1 MRKTVFLVVSLTG
14 FVLAG
19 LLAYQINLKEH
30 FKSLVPHLTVGESVP
45 AVSFMNHE
53 DQPVALSDFEV
64 LPILLLVFERP
75 CTTCTSNIP
84 FWMKLSEL
92 AGERAHV
99 LGIILDRGEMISIA
113 ETKRLPFKLISP
125 VDGDEFVRAW
135 RLRLN
140 LAQTMIVKG
149 DRVRYIRLGNLM
161 AKDMRGIINTLR
173 EGEEK

>member
-1 MRKTVFLVVSLTG
+1 MKKAFFLVVSLTG

-19 LLAYQINLKEH
+19 LLAYQINLTKH
-30 FKSLVPHLTVGESVP
+30 FKSQVPHLTVGESVP
-45 AVSFMNHE
+45 AVSFMNSG
-53 DQPVALSDFEV
+53 DQPVAMSGFED
-64 LPILLLVFERP
+64 LPILLFVFERP

-113 ETKRLPFKLISP
+113 ETKRLPFKLVSP
-125 VDGDEFVRAW
+125 VDGDELLRAW

-149 DRVRYIRLGNLM
+149 NRVRFVRLGNLM
-161 AKDMRGIINTLR
+161 GEDMRTIMNTLDA
-173 EGEEK
+173 GEEK